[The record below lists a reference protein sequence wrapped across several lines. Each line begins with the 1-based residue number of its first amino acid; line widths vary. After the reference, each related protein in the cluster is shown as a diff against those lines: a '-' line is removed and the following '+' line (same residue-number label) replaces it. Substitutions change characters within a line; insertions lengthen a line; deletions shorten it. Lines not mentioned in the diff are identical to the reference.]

1 MSSHIYIY
9 GLDHDTLDRAE
20 EALSH
25 FGTSF
30 IEVDNFD
37 DLLKSV
43 TPRDLVMVGWD
54 EAHMDEVDR
63 LLLLHPDVHVLFMSP
78 TLVEGITPRAPMV
91 AAFVDVPATNEGV
104 TGVLRGTQ
112 VDPEMESTDD
122 LLTLMELGRL
132 LTSTLELGDL
142 YDQIIDQVQSTFR
155 PNTVSLMLLTA
166 DNSRLRI
173 VAQRGL
179 SSRIKA
185 GDEVPVDDSIAG
197 RVATEGKPQVLLGGL
212 QGTAFAR
219 FARRDQK
226 IASAMS
232 IPLQVKDKTL
242 GVLNVNRFKGQ
253 PTYTEKDASLLHI
266 FAAQIAIALQN
277 AQLYASLRQER
288 DRIMEAQEVVRREL
302 ARDLHDGLSQM
313 LAAMAVNIGVLQ
325 TILKPGER
333 VPDVI
338 TEDLDYL
345 HNAVRQAIQ
354 DARTL
359 TFGLRPLVLETQG
372 IVAAMK
378 QYIATLQKGD
388 TRTKYKLVT
397 DQMPRF
403 FQMSV
408 NDARMVFAIL
418 QEAINNARK
427 HAKAPNVE
435 VTMVAGTTPEEPML
449 TATIRDDGTGFDV
462 ATITADYEE
471 RLSFGLNTMQ
481 ERAELIDATL
491 YVSSSKEGGTVI
503 QLVLPRKL

>member
-1 MSSHIYIY
+1 MSAHIYLY
-9 GLDHDTLDRAE
+9 GLDHDTFDRAE
-20 EALSH
+20 EILSH
-25 FGTSF
+25 F
-30 IEVDNFD
+30 
-37 DLLKSV
+37 K
-43 TPRDLVMVGWD
+43 TPYVEADTLTDLVTRLQPGDMIMVGWD
-54 EAHMDEVDR
+54 EAHMEEVDR
-63 LLLLHPDVHVLFMSP
+63 LLEMRPDVHVLFMSP
-78 TLVEGITPRAPMV
+78 TLGEGISPRAPMV
-91 AAFVDVPATNEGV
+91 GAFMDAPGTNDSIA
-104 TGVLRGTQ
+104 GVLRGGPS
-112 VDPEMESTDD
+112 DPEMDSTDD

-132 LTSTLELGDL
+132 LTSTLDLEDL
-142 YDQIIDQVQSTFR
+142 YDQIIDQVQSAFR

-179 SSRIKA
+179 SSRIRA

-197 RVATEGKPQVLLGGL
+197 RVVTEGKPQVLLGGL

-219 FARRDQK
+219 YARRDQK

-266 FAAQIAIALQN
+266 FTAQIAIALQN

-325 TILKPGER
+325 TILKPGEK
-333 VPDVI
+333 VPDAI
-338 TEDLDYL
+338 TDDLDYL

-378 QYIATLQKGD
+378 QYIATLQKSD
-388 TRTKYKLVT
+388 RRTDYILVA
-397 DQMPRF
+397 DQMPRIF
-403 FQMSV
+403 LMPV
-408 NDARMVFAIL
+408 NDARMVFAII

-427 HAKAPNVE
+427 HAKAPTIE
-435 VTMVAGTTPEEPML
+435 VTLVPGTEPQDPLL
-449 TATIRDDGTGFDV
+449 TATIRDNGTGFDV
-462 ATITADYEE
+462 AAITADYEE
-471 RLSFGLNTMQ
+471 RLSFGLNTMR

-491 YVSSSKEGGTVI
+491 HVASSRDGGTVI